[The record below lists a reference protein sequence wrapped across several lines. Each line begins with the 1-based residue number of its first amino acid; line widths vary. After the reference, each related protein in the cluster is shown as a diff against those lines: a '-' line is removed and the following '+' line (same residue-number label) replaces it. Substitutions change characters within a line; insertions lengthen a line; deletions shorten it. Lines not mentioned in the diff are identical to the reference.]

1 MRNVESEEILGICMA
16 EIRSGRVI
24 VEECLQ
30 RHADHASALEPLLRE
45 AVCLITLP
53 PVTMPTDA
61 VDALEQR
68 VMIRAAEIRAATF
81 RKEQPMRR
89 PFWSRLVGRR
99 VRLLPV
105 VLSLVIALAV
115 ASTWTVS
122 ASASSL
128 PGEALY
134 PVKLVTEKARLAV
147 TFRPEARAQL
157 HLALAERRLG
167 EMQTLLAEGRAVE
180 EGLLDAL
187 RAETTQALEE
197 VEDVGADRKMG
208 VATKLLALT
217 ERQQAVLISVRARA
231 PARAQTGLSRALE
244 ASRHGHERAM
254 MALDMTPEPSPTPS
268 ASLTHTP
275 HATPTH
281 KPTHTPKSSHTPH
294 TTSTRKP
301 THTPKPTKTSKPKG

>member
-1 MRNVESEEILGICMA
+1 
-16 EIRSGRVI
+16 
-24 VEECLQ
+24 
-30 RHADHASALEPLLRE
+30 
-45 AVCLITLP
+45 
-53 PVTMPTDA
+53 
-61 VDALEQR
+61 
-68 VMIRAAEIRAATF
+68 
-81 RKEQPMRR
+81 MRR

-115 ASTWTVS
+115 ASMWTVS

-134 PVKLVTEKARLAV
+134 YPVKLLTEKARLAV

-157 HLALAERRLG
+157 HLSFAERRMG
-167 EMQTLLAEGRAVE
+167 EMQTLLAEGRVVE

-208 VATKLLALT
+208 VATKLLSLT

-231 PARAQTGLSRALE
+231 PARAQTGLSWALE
-244 ASRHGHERAM
+244 ASRHGHEWAM

-281 KPTHTPKSSHTPH
+281 KPARTPH
-294 TTSTRKP
+294 TTPTRKP
-301 THTPKPTKTSKPKG
+301 THAPKPTKTSKPKG

>member
-1 MRNVESEEILGICMA
+1 M
-16 EIRSGRVI
+16 
-24 VEECLQ
+24 
-30 RHADHASALEPLLRE
+30 
-45 AVCLITLP
+45 
-53 PVTMPTDA
+53 
-61 VDALEQR
+61 
-68 VMIRAAEIRAATF
+68 
-81 RKEQPMRR
+81 
-89 PFWSRLVGRR
+89 
-99 VRLLPV
+99 
-105 VLSLVIALAV
+105 
-115 ASTWTVS
+115 
-122 ASASSL
+122 
-128 PGEALY
+128 
-134 PVKLVTEKARLAV
+134 
-147 TFRPEARAQL
+147 
-157 HLALAERRLG
+157 
-167 EMQTLLAEGRAVE
+167 E